1 MNNQLEQNYKKI
13 VRDRDNQRF
22 IYREAYFFPLLP
34 GNNRDLK
41 QERIN
46 GKLDEEK
53 YNRLLKNYKYN

>member
-22 IYREAYFFPLLP
+22 IYREEYFFPLLP

-41 QERIN
+41 QERIS